1 MPADPRSE
9 IGPGAPRAVN
19 LAGAGQDPP
28 EPPASADPQLSGQ
41 QLAGARALV
50 RAVMVL
56 YEWKRNDYVP
66 AEARD
71 MIDRH
76 LFAKAQELDALIGRA

>member
-1 MPADPRSE
+1 
-9 IGPGAPRAVN
+9 
-19 LAGAGQDPP
+19 
-28 EPPASADPQLSGQ
+28 
-41 QLAGARALV
+41 
-50 RAVMVL
+50 MVL

-71 MIDRH
+71 TIDRH